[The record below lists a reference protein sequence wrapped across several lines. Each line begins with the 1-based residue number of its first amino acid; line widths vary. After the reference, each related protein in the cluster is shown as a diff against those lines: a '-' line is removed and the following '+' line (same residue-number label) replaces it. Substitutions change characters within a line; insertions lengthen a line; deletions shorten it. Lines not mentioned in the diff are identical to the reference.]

1 MSDSAL
7 PKKPTTAK
15 PETQFT
21 TENIGRWAAKQE
33 NPFAEQNR
41 KAAAKK
47 QKQAEARKKATPYV
61 VVAAAAVAIGLAIFG
76 LVMIII
82 TLLNNQSK
90 LPDNLALGSDGAAE
104 ISEAAQNVYQEQLQK
119 FYNQHG
125 SNASGSVEQPN
136 DEAVQD
142 ALNAVSDYYNEQKD
156 KTEDEVKKNQLVLI
170 EMRTYAL
177 KGRNED
183 LVRVG
188 EEINVDNMQESARDE
203 YWGMMANAYYSLGN
217 DERGAWAISNIAN
230 VLGGGN

>member
-7 PKKPTTAK
+7 PKKPTAAK

-33 NPFAEQNR
+33 NPFAAQNR

-47 QKQAEARKKATPYV
+47 QKQAETRKKATPYV
-61 VVAAAAVAIGLAIFG
+61 VVVAATVAIGLAIFG
-76 LVMIII
+76 LVVLII
-82 TLLNNQSK
+82 TLLNNQPK
-90 LPDNLALGSDGAAE
+90 LPDNLTLGSDGAAE

-125 SNASGSVEQPN
+125 NNASGSVEQPN

-156 KTEDEVKKNQLVLI
+156 KATTDDQKTQIGLL
-170 EMRTYAL
+170 EMRTL
-177 KGRNED
+177 GFMGRNED
-183 LVRVG
+183 LIRIG
-188 EEINVDNMQESARDE
+188 LTLDENLMGLVDRS
-203 YWGMMANAYYSLGN
+203 YFYGIMANAYYSIGN
-217 DERGAWAISNIAN
+217 IEMGDYYLDKDPESAE
-230 VLGGGN
+230 GN